1 MLIPCGLILSS
12 FLIFSN
18 PKKQILGRWELRDIV
33 RLDTVRSPVEAA
45 FYKLFSG
52 LIYEYKT
59 DSVVKVELSKEQAK
73 TSTIELSPARYF
85 LATKMKKKYLV
96 HILNGFETWN
106 ELVKLT
112 ADSLIYTDDNEKYIL
127 TRIK

>member
-12 FLIFSN
+12 FFIFSN
-18 PKKQILGRWELRDIV
+18 PKKQILGRWELREIV
-33 RLDTVRSPVEAA
+33 SLDSVYSPVEAA
-45 FYKLFSG
+45 LYRKFYG

-59 DSVVKVELSKEQAK
+59 DSVVKVELSKEQGK
-73 TSTIELSPARYF
+73 TSTIELSPGRYY
-85 LATKMKKKYLV
+85 LAAKMKKKYLV
-96 HILNGFETWN
+96 HILNGFDTWN

-112 ADSLIYTDDNEKYIL
+112 ADSLIYTDEDEKYIL